1 MEKRV
6 LVAIV
11 LSFLVLVLYQV
22 VFFKKK
28 PQSEIPSER
37 ITEIEKKPAQQPY
50 TQELPEKAKTIQ
62 EKEQPGDKRASQV
75 ISSQFEEDILI
86 DTSLYRATWSNK
98 GAVLKSWKLKKH
110 KGKYD
115 EESGYEDLDMVSRR
129 ASEINIF
136 PFSLRT
142 DDSSFDAHVNSSLY
156 QSSNSSLDL
165 TGGQAGELR
174 FQYADDQ
181 GTRVEKILTFQDG
194 KYDFDIQIN
203 VWKYGQTIHPK
214 IIWGPGLGNP
224 TAADLKRRLSSGG
237 SGMTIFPSQKDSRLL
252 ESKYNTEKKQR
263 DLVKWQELVSNNKNI
278 FYFIQWAAYEDN
290 YFTALFLT
298 PYQEANVAF
307 LREGP
312 EENPYFLLSVTLP
325 QKVFIGPKEYD
336 TLVEF
341 GHEAKKLIRFGM
353 FGFISE
359 ILLKTSKYFYGL
371 VHNWGFS
378 IILITFIIKVLFFPL
393 TYTSMRSMSKMQEL
407 QPKIKAI
414 RARFKKSKTDITQR
428 RRMNEEI
435 MKLYKTQGVNPAGGC
450 LPMLIQIPVFFGF
463 FRLLMVAIEFRQ
475 SPFILWISD
484 LSAQDPYY
492 VTPIL
497 MGVTQFISQKMTPT
511 TADPTQARMMLL
523 MPVIFTILFI
533 SFPSGLVLYW
543 LTNNLLQIGQQYIIN
558 RLREKEK
565 RKTHGKRRKK

>member
-11 LSFLVLVLYQV
+11 LSFLVLVLYQA

-28 PQSEIPSER
+28 PQPEIPAES
-37 ITEIEKKPAQQPY
+37 ITEIEKKPEQLPY
-50 TQELPEKAKTIQ
+50 VKESSEIEGTIQ
-62 EKEQPGDKRASQV
+62 EKEQPVEERLPQI
-75 ISSQFEEDILI
+75 ISSQAEEEITI
-86 DTSLYRATWSNK
+86 DTSLYQATWSNK

-110 KGKYD
+110 KD
-115 EESGYEDLDMVSRR
+115 ENKEDLELVSRLS
-129 ASEINIF
+129 SEIKIY

-142 DDSSFDAHVNSSLY
+142 DDSSFDSLINDSLY
-156 QSSNSSLDL
+156 QPSSLEL
-165 TGGQAGELR
+165 VLSGGRAGEIR
-174 FQYADDQ
+174 FQFADER

-194 KYDFDIQIN
+194 KYDFDVQIDA
-203 VWKYGQTIHPK
+203 WKYGQK
-214 IIWGPGLGNP
+214 IEPHVIWGPGFGNP
-224 TAADLKRRLSSGG
+224 TPADTRRRLAGGG
-237 SGMTIFPSQKDSRLL
+237 SGIAVYPPRKDDHLSEL
-252 ESKYNTEKKQR
+252 KYKPAKKWQ
-263 DLVKWQELVSNNKNI
+263 DLVSSNRNV

-290 YFTALFLT
+290 YFAALFLT
-298 PYQEANVAF
+298 LYQQASVAF

-312 EENPYFLLSVTLP
+312 EENPYFLLSVTPP
-325 QKVFIGPKEYD
+325 QKVYIGPKEYD

-341 GHEAKKLIRFGM
+341 GNEAKRLVKFGM

-359 ILLKTSKYFYGL
+359 ILLKASKYFHRL
-371 VHNWGFS
+371 IPNWGLS
-378 IILITFIIKVLFFPL
+378 IIIITILIKILFFPL

-414 RARFKKSKTDITQR
+414 RARYKKAKTDMAQR
-428 RRMNEEI
+428 RRMNEEV
-435 MKLYKTQGVNPAGGC
+435 MKLYKEQGVNPAGGC

-475 SPFILWISD
+475 SPFILWITD
-484 LSAQDPYY
+484 LSAKDPFY

-511 TADPTQARMMLL
+511 SADPTQARMMLM

-543 LTNNLLQIGQQYIIN
+543 LTNNVLQIAQQYIMN

>member
-11 LSFLVLVLYQV
+11 LSFLVLVLYQA

-28 PQSEIPSER
+28 PQPEIPVES

-50 TQELPEKAKTIQ
+50 TQEIPETARSIQ
-62 EKEQPGDKRASQV
+62 EKEEPAEEKLPQV
-75 ISSQFEEDILI
+75 ISSQAEEEITI
-86 DTSLYRATWSNK
+86 DTSLYQATWSNR
-98 GAVLKSWKLKKH
+98 GAVLKSWKLKTH
-110 KGKYD
+110 ND
-115 EESGYEDLDMVSRR
+115 ENKEELELVSRLS
-129 ASEINIF
+129 SEVRIY

-142 DDSSFDAHVNSSLY
+142 EDSSFDSLINNTLYQPSSL
-156 QSSNSSLDL
+156 QLVLSQ
-165 TGGQAGELR
+165 GRAGEIR
-174 FQYADDQ
+174 FQFADER
-181 GTRVEKILTFQDG
+181 GTRVEKVLTFQDG
-194 KYDFDIQIN
+194 KYDFDVQIN
-203 VWKYGQTIHPK
+203 VWKAGQRIESNV
-214 IIWGPGLGNP
+214 IWGPGFGNP
-224 TAADLKRRLSSGG
+224 TPADTRRRLAGGG
-237 SGMTIFPSQKDSRLL
+237 SGIAVYPPRKDDRLSEL
-252 ESKYNTEKKQR
+252 KYNPAKKWQ
-263 DLVKWQELVSNNKNI
+263 DLVNSNKNV

-290 YFTALFLT
+290 YFAVLFLT
-298 PYQEANVAF
+298 PYQQANATF

-312 EENPYFLLSVTLP
+312 EENPYFLLSVTPP
-325 QKVFIGPKEYD
+325 QKVYIGPKEYD

-341 GHEAKKLIRFGM
+341 GNDAKRLVRFGM

-359 ILLKTSKYFYGL
+359 ILLKASKYFYRL
-371 VHNWGFS
+371 IPNWGLS
-378 IILITFIIKVLFFPL
+378 IIIITLIIKILFFPL
-393 TYTSMRSMSKMQEL
+393 TYSSMRSMSKMQEL

-414 RARFKKSKTDITQR
+414 RARFKKAKTDMAQR

-435 MKLYKTQGVNPAGGC
+435 MKLYKEQGVNPAGGC

-475 SPFILWISD
+475 SPFIFWITD
-484 LSAQDPYY
+484 LSARDPFY

-497 MGVTQFISQKMTPT
+497 MGVTQFISQKMTPSS
-511 TADPTQARMMLL
+511 ADPTQARMMLL

-533 SFPSGLVLYW
+533 NFPSGLVLYW
-543 LTNNLLQIGQQYIIN
+543 LTNNVLQIGQQYIMN

>member
-11 LSFLVLVLYQV
+11 LSFLVLVLYQA

-28 PQSEIPSER
+28 PQPEIPAES
-37 ITEIEKKPAQQPY
+37 ITEIEKKPEQLPY
-50 TQELPEKAKTIQ
+50 VKESSEIEGTIQ
-62 EKEQPGDKRASQV
+62 EKEQPREEALPQI
-75 ISSQFEEDILI
+75 ISSQAEEEITI
-86 DTSLYRATWSNK
+86 DTSLYQATWSNK

-110 KGKYD
+110 KD
-115 EESGYEDLDMVSRR
+115 ENKEDLELVSRLS
-129 ASEINIF
+129 SEVKIY

-142 DDSSFDAHVNSSLY
+142 DDSSFDSLINDSLY
-156 QSSNSSLDL
+156 QPSSLEL
-165 TGGQAGELR
+165 VLSGGRAGEIR
-174 FQYADDQ
+174 FQFADER
-181 GTRVEKILTFQDG
+181 GTRVEKILTFRDG
-194 KYDFDIQIN
+194 KYDFDVQIDA
-203 VWKYGQTIHPK
+203 WKYGQKVEPHV
-214 IIWGPGLGNP
+214 IWGPGFGNP
-224 TAADLKRRLSSGG
+224 TPADTRRRLAGGG
-237 SGMTIFPSQKDSRLL
+237 SGIAVYPPRKDDHLSEL
-252 ESKYNTEKKQR
+252 KYKPAKKWQ
-263 DLVKWQELVSNNKNI
+263 DLVSSNRNV

-290 YFTALFLT
+290 YFAALFLT
-298 PYQEANVAF
+298 PYQQASVAF

-312 EENPYFLLSVTLP
+312 EENPYFLLSVTPP
-325 QKVFIGPKEYD
+325 QKVYIGPKEYD

-341 GHEAKKLIRFGM
+341 GNEAKRLVKFGM

-359 ILLKTSKYFYGL
+359 ILLKASKYFHRL
-371 VHNWGFS
+371 IPNWGLS
-378 IILITFIIKVLFFPL
+378 IIIITILIKILFFPL

-414 RARFKKSKTDITQR
+414 RARYKKAKTDMAQR
-428 RRMNEEI
+428 RRMNEEV
-435 MKLYKTQGVNPAGGC
+435 MKLYKEQGVNPAGGC

-475 SPFILWISD
+475 SPFILWITD
-484 LSAQDPYY
+484 LSAKDPFY

-511 TADPTQARMMLL
+511 SADPTQARMMLM

-543 LTNNLLQIGQQYIIN
+543 LTNNVLQIAQQYIMN

>member
-11 LSFLVLVLYQV
+11 LSFLVLVLYQA

-28 PQSEIPSER
+28 PQPEIPAES
-37 ITEIEKKPAQQPY
+37 ITEIEKKPEQLPY
-50 TQELPEKAKTIQ
+50 VKESPEAARGVQ
-62 EKEQPGDKRASQV
+62 EKEESSEERLPQV
-75 ISSQFEEDILI
+75 ISSQAEEEITI
-86 DTSLYRATWSNK
+86 DTSLYQATWSNR
-98 GAVLKSWKLKKH
+98 GGVLKSWKLKKH
-110 KGKYD
+110 KNENK
-115 EESGYEDLDMVSRR
+115 EDLELVSRLS
-129 ASEINIF
+129 SEVKIY

-142 DDSSFDAHVNSSLY
+142 DDSSFDSLVNNSLY
-156 QSSNSSLDL
+156 QPSSLDL
-165 TGGQAGELR
+165 VLSGGRAGEIR
-174 FQYADDQ
+174 FQFADER

-194 KYDFDIQIN
+194 KYDFDVQID
-203 VWKYGQTIHPK
+203 VWKYGQKVEPHV
-214 IIWGPGLGNP
+214 IWGPGFGNP
-224 TAADLKRRLSSGG
+224 TPADTRRRLAGGG
-237 SGMTIFPSQKDSRLL
+237 SGIAVYPPRKDDHLSEL
-252 ESKYNTEKKQR
+252 KYKPANKWQ
-263 DLVKWQELVSNNKNI
+263 DLVSSNKNV

-290 YFTALFLT
+290 YFAALFLT
-298 PYQEANVAF
+298 PYQQASVAF

-312 EENPYFLLSVTLP
+312 EENPYFLLSVTPP

-341 GHEAKKLIRFGM
+341 GNEAKRLVKFGM

-359 ILLKTSKYFYGL
+359 ILLKASKYFHRL
-371 VHNWGFS
+371 IPNWGLS
-378 IILITFIIKVLFFPL
+378 IIIITILIKILFFPL

-414 RARFKKSKTDITQR
+414 RARYKKAKTDMAQR
-428 RRMNEEI
+428 RRMNEEV
-435 MKLYKTQGVNPAGGC
+435 MKLYKEQGVNPAGGC

-475 SPFILWISD
+475 SPFILWITD
-484 LSAQDPYY
+484 LSARDPFY

-511 TADPTQARMMLL
+511 SADPTQARMMLL

-533 SFPSGLVLYW
+533 NFPSGLVLYW
-543 LTNNLLQIGQQYIIN
+543 LTNNILQIAQQYIMN
-558 RLREKEK
+558 RLKEKEK

>member
-11 LSFLVLVLYQV
+11 LSFLVLVLYQA

-28 PQSEIPSER
+28 PQPEIPAES
-37 ITEIEKKPAQQPY
+37 ITEIEKKPEQLPY
-50 TQELPEKAKTIQ
+50 VKESPEIEGTIQ
-62 EKEQPGDKRASQV
+62 EKEQPREEALPQN
-75 ISSQFEEDILI
+75 ISSQAEEEITI
-86 DTSLYRATWSNK
+86 DTSLYQATWSNR

-110 KGKYD
+110 KD
-115 EESGYEDLDMVSRR
+115 ENKEDLELVSRL
-129 ASEINIF
+129 ASEVKIY

-142 DDSSFDAHVNSSLY
+142 DDSSFDSLINDSLY
-156 QSSNSSLDL
+156 QPSDL
-165 TGGQAGELR
+165 ELALSEGRAGEIR
-174 FQYADDQ
+174 FQFADER

-194 KYDFDIQIN
+194 KYDFDVQID
-203 VWKYGQTIHPK
+203 VWKYGQKVEPH
-214 IIWGPGLGNP
+214 IIWGPGFGNP
-224 TAADLKRRLSSGG
+224 TPADTKRRLAGGG
-237 SGMTIFPSQKDSRLL
+237 SGIAVYPPRKDDRLNEL
-252 ESKYNTEKKQR
+252 KYRPAKKWQ
-263 DLVKWQELVSNNKNI
+263 DLVSSNKNVY
-278 FYFIQWAAYEDN
+278 YFIQWAAYEDN
-290 YFTALFLT
+290 YFAVLFLT
-298 PYQEANVAF
+298 PYQQASVAF

-312 EENPYFLLSVTLP
+312 EENPYFLLSVTPP

-341 GHEAKKLIRFGM
+341 GNEAKRLVRFGM

-359 ILLKTSKYFYGL
+359 ILLKASKYFHRL
-371 VHNWGFS
+371 IPNWGLS
-378 IILITFIIKVLFFPL
+378 IIIITILIKILFFPL

-414 RARFKKSKTDITQR
+414 RARYKKAKTDMAQR
-428 RRMNEEI
+428 RRMNEEV
-435 MKLYKTQGVNPAGGC
+435 MKLYKEQGVNPAGGC

-475 SPFILWISD
+475 SPFILWITD
-484 LSAQDPYY
+484 LSARDPFY

-511 TADPTQARMMLL
+511 SADPTQARMMLM

-533 SFPSGLVLYW
+533 NFPSGLVLYW
-543 LTNNLLQIGQQYIIN
+543 LTNNVLQIAQQYIMN

>member
-11 LSFLVLVLYQV
+11 LSFLVLVLYQA

-28 PQSEIPSER
+28 PQPEIPAES
-37 ITEIEKKPAQQPY
+37 ITEIEKKPEQLPY
-50 TQELPEKAKTIQ
+50 VKESSEIEGTIQ
-62 EKEQPGDKRASQV
+62 EKEQPVEERLPQI
-75 ISSQFEEDILI
+75 ISSQAEEEITI
-86 DTSLYRATWSNK
+86 DTSLYQATWSNK

-110 KGKYD
+110 KD
-115 EESGYEDLDMVSRR
+115 ENKEDLELVSRLS
-129 ASEINIF
+129 SEVKIY

-142 DDSSFDAHVNSSLY
+142 DDSSFDSLINDSLY
-156 QSSNSSLDL
+156 QPSSLEL
-165 TGGQAGELR
+165 VLSGGRAGEIR
-174 FQYADDQ
+174 FQFADER

-194 KYDFDIQIN
+194 KYDFDVQIDA
-203 VWKYGQTIHPK
+203 WKYGQK
-214 IIWGPGLGNP
+214 IEPHVIWGPGFGNP
-224 TAADLKRRLSSGG
+224 TPADTRRRLAGGG
-237 SGMTIFPSQKDSRLL
+237 SGIAVYPPRKDDHLSEL
-252 ESKYNTEKKQR
+252 KYKPAKKWQ
-263 DLVKWQELVSNNKNI
+263 DLVSSNRNV

-290 YFTALFLT
+290 YFAALFLT
-298 PYQEANVAF
+298 LYQQASVSF

-312 EENPYFLLSVTLP
+312 EENPYFLLSVTPP
-325 QKVFIGPKEYD
+325 QKVYIGPKEYD

-341 GHEAKKLIRFGM
+341 GNEAKRLVKFGM

-359 ILLKTSKYFYGL
+359 ILLKASKYFHRL
-371 VHNWGFS
+371 IPNWGLS
-378 IILITFIIKVLFFPL
+378 IIIITILIKILFFPL

-414 RARFKKSKTDITQR
+414 RARYKKAKTDMAQR
-428 RRMNEEI
+428 RRMNEEV
-435 MKLYKTQGVNPAGGC
+435 MKLYKEQGVNPAGGC

-475 SPFILWISD
+475 SPFILWITD
-484 LSAQDPYY
+484 LSAKDPFY

-511 TADPTQARMMLL
+511 SADPTQARMMLM

-543 LTNNLLQIGQQYIIN
+543 LTNNVLQIAQQYIMN

>member
-11 LSFLVLVLYQV
+11 LSFLVLVLYQA

-28 PQSEIPSER
+28 PQPEIPAES
-37 ITEIEKKPAQQPY
+37 ITEIEKKPEQRPY
-50 TQELPEKAKTIQ
+50 AKESPEIEGTIQ
-62 EKEQPGDKRASQV
+62 EKEQPREEALPQI
-75 ISSQFEEDILI
+75 ISSQAEEEITI
-86 DTSLYRATWSNK
+86 DTSLYQATWSNR
-98 GAVLKSWKLKKH
+98 GGVLKSWKLKKH
-110 KGKYD
+110 KD
-115 EESGYEDLDMVSRR
+115 ENKEDLELVSRLS
-129 ASEINIF
+129 SEVKIY

-142 DDSSFDAHVNSSLY
+142 DDSSFDSLINNSLY
-156 QSSNSSLDL
+156 QPSNLELGLS
-165 TGGQAGELR
+165 GGRVGEIR
-174 FQYADDQ
+174 FQFADER

-194 KYDFDIQIN
+194 KYDFDVQID
-203 VWKYGQTIHPK
+203 VWKYGQKVEPH
-214 IIWGPGLGNP
+214 IIWGPGFSNP
-224 TAADLKRRLSSGG
+224 SPDDTKRRLAGGG
-237 SGMTIFPSQKDSRLL
+237 SGIAVYPPRKDDRLSEL
-252 ESKYNTEKKQR
+252 KYMPAKKWQ
-263 DLVKWQELVSNNKNI
+263 DLVSSNKNV

-290 YFTALFLT
+290 YFAALFLT
-298 PYQEANVAF
+298 PYQQASVAF

-312 EENPYFLLSVTLP
+312 EENPYFLLSVTPP

-341 GHEAKKLIRFGM
+341 GNEAKRLVRFGM

-359 ILLKTSKYFYGL
+359 ILLKASKYFHRL
-371 VHNWGFS
+371 IPNWGLS
-378 IILITFIIKVLFFPL
+378 IIIITILIKILFFPL

-414 RARFKKSKTDITQR
+414 RARYKKAKTDMAQR
-428 RRMNEEI
+428 RRMNEEV
-435 MKLYKTQGVNPAGGC
+435 MKLYKEQGVNPAGGC

-475 SPFILWISD
+475 SPFILWITD
-484 LSAQDPYY
+484 LSAKDPFY

-511 TADPTQARMMLL
+511 SADPTQARMMLM

-543 LTNNLLQIGQQYIIN
+543 LTNNVLQIAQQYIMN